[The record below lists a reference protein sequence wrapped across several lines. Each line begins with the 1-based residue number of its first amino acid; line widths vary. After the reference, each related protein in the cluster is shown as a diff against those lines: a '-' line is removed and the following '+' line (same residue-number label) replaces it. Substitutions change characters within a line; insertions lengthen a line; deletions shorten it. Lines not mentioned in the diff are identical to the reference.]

1 MYSTFKTDSHD
12 TWKIQSD
19 HRSYSRQWGTLS
31 KLGLVDHVTK
41 LKDQGI
47 IMTRGVLEP
56 HKPDIQ
62 VQMTNCMDEPVTI
75 YTNEQIGTCKS
86 YYEQE
91 EPHIGICQNIQLG
104 SGELLS
110 KAVPS
115 HLQDLFERSIVH
127 LSSNDQE
134 KLQELL
140 TKYQDIFAKSNDD
153 LLQTDRV
160 QHRINTGTAKPIR
173 QTPRRLPLGKR
184 EIEKADIDNM
194 LDRKV
199 IEPSKSPWSSPVV
212 LVKKKDGSTRFC
224 IDYRALNQVM
234 IKDAYLL
241 PRVDHCL
248 DSLAGG
254 K

>member
-1 MYSTFKTDSHD
+1 M
-12 TWKIQSD
+12 
-19 HRSYSRQWGTLS
+19 S
-31 KLGLVDHVTK
+31 KYK
-41 LKDQGI
+41 
-47 IMTRGVLEP
+47 
-56 HKPDIQ
+56 
-62 VQMTNCMDEPVTI
+62 
-75 YTNEQIGTCKS
+75 
-86 YYEQE
+86 
-91 EPHIGICQNIQLG
+91 LG

-110 KAVPS
+110 KTLPS

-140 TKYQDIFAKSNDD
+140 TKYQDVCARSNDD
-153 LLQTDRV
+153 LSQTDRV

-173 QTPRRLPLGKR
+173 QAPRRLPIDKR
-184 EIEKADIDNM
+184 EIEKAEIDKM
-194 LDRKV
+194 LGRKV

-234 IKDAYLL
+234 IKDAYPL
-241 PRVDHCL
+241 PPVDDCL

-254 K
+254 KCFGC